1 MSNWIERLKEEKSE
15 LEVRIKSL
23 YEFMTS
29 SAYQKLDSIEKYLV
43 KEQSNIME
51 NYLSLIRDR
60 MGRTKTSNVLKAK
73 EVFEDAMDEHEI
85 TFHSSSEGVR
95 AFQAAVD
102 EYVESSKSKDEGL
115 IEELIK
121 EMKEISQEEWASIK
135 GKGLFAQM
143 NDESLKYAK
152 MSEKLQKAV
161 KEMPTEGW
169 ISDGDKKISQD
180 MVNHIAKKVL
190 LKDEMPPA
198 SMSDEQLAE
207 GSKRFV
213 RDERTGEPM
222 WYSEEDYR
230 EWHKLLTERQR
241 MVLPEDVTESKD
253 DITQTEITPKALIV
267 LGFEENYQGVDMG
280 NPGYIYYTLYIL
292 DVEFISTSLEDDGPF
307 HVMFGNNCQFSICNL
322 RKLEDLILSLKEVS

>member
-1 MSNWIERLKEEKSE
+1 MSNWIEKLQEEKSE

-23 YEFMTS
+23 YEFMAS
-29 SAYQKLDSIEKYLV
+29 SAYQKLDSIEKFLV
-43 KEQSNIME
+43 QEQSCIME

-60 MGRTKTSNVLKAK
+60 MGRTKTSSVLKAK

-85 TFHSSSEGVR
+85 KSHSSAEGVR

-102 EYVESSKSKDEGL
+102 EYVEGKGFKGYMGAAGYIDTTHDKMNERT
-115 IEELIK
+115 
-121 EMKEISQEEWASIK
+121 SIK

-143 NDESLKYAK
+143 NDKNLKYEK
-152 MSEKLQKAV
+152 MSEELQKAV
-161 KEMPTEGW
+161 KEMPTDNW
-169 ISDGDKKISQD
+169 ISDEEKRISQD
-180 MVNHIAKKVL
+180 MVNHIAKEVL
-190 LKDEMPPA
+190 PKGEMHPA

-207 GSKRFV
+207 GSKKFV
-213 RDERTGEPM
+213 RDERTEEPM

-230 EWHKLLTERQR
+230 EWHKLSTERKR
-241 MVLPEDVTESKD
+241 MVLPEKLNESID

-292 DVEFISTSLEDDGPF
+292 DVEFISTSLEDDDPF